1 MRTLRLISKLTGCR
15 QVTDAGCQSLARLRQ
30 LKSLELELCNKV
42 TDVGIQSIVRSLNSR
57 LQVLNLGDVRQ
68 MSNVSMQIIADHC
81 PSLLSLSVA
90 GNTQA
95 MDMDV
100 ADICKRATALEALN
114 LRACR
119 RITDG
124 SLKAVAALLRAQH
137 RRGLAGLTA
146 LDLGG
151 CGRLTENEVN
161 KALPLMSSL
170 TLLDL
175 RGCKNLTPLTKE
187 LIHKYCVNMQ
197 SLTFPPLT
205 SLQPLQS

>member
-1 MRTLRLISKLTGCR
+1 M
-15 QVTDAGCQSLARLRQ
+15 
-30 LKSLELELCNKV
+30 
-42 TDVGIQSIVRSLNSR
+42 
-57 LQVLNLGDVRQ
+57 LNLGDVRQ

-90 GNTQA
+90 GNMQA

-100 ADICKRATALEALN
+100 ADVCKRATALESLN

-119 RITDG
+119 RLTDG
-124 SLKAVAALLRAQH
+124 SLKAVSALLRSQH
-137 RRGLAGLTA
+137 RRGLSGLTA
-146 LDLGG
+146 LDSGG

-175 RGCKNLTPLTKE
+175 RGCRNLTPLTRN
-187 LIHKYCVNMQ
+187 LIDKYCVNMQ
-197 SLTFPPLT
+197 FLTFPPLS
-205 SLQPLQS
+205 SLQPLEPAL